1 MNTVAVNAKGYF
13 YIQLIFKK
21 QGMYFM
27 DRIKQI
33 VTAILLSSTIIAGT
47 GLSIVQA
54 NDIGPISE
62 NHNWYYQIGGG
73 I

>member
-1 MNTVAVNAKGYF
+1 
-13 YIQLIFKK
+13 
-21 QGMYFM
+21 M